1 MLSGLFKR
9 KDKKSKSQDEE
20 ADGSEKVSGE
30 ISRLS
35 PQPKG
40 SLESLRQE
48 AQSSKSPQPPQRH
61 PSKLQKAP
69 PGSLALAKNEEL
81 ASKSTTIK
89 SPGQVQPPPERP
101 APTPNATG
109 SSMRVVSPD
118 IERRMEDTPAPLRI
132 RLPEQSREATVVPT
146 QPEPKPSG
154 GVFAPI
160 TSALRSSPSSS
171 DPKPE
176 KVKKSKRRVAMD
188 DFDSSPDPEEHPDPL
203 EEPQHVSPERPSP
216 EHPSPEHAVQ
226 PADERLSE
234 SPIQVSPVDPQAS
247 RPPPA
252 LMVDT
257 SSQEEP
263 SISPPSSPE
272 LIEAPETKPYETT
285 PTSIPQ
291 SQSQPPVAAPTWS
304 DASLRTY
311 LEDDSEIRD
320 LLVVVHDK
328 SGVVPA
334 GPDHP
339 ITGGLFKEENRRLG
353 ELSLRLDNLLGD
365 WLARKSK
372 ATTP

>member
-20 ADGSEKVSGE
+20 ADDSEKVSGE
-30 ISRLS
+30 ITRMS

-48 AQSSKSPQPPQRH
+48 AQSSRSPQQPQRH

-69 PGSLALAKNEEL
+69 PGNLTLAKNEQL
-81 ASKSTTIK
+81 ASRSTTVK
-89 SPGQVQPPPERP
+89 SASQTQAPPDRP
-101 APTPNATG
+101 APTPNAAAY
-109 SSMRVVSPD
+109 SMRVVSPD

-132 RLPEQSREATVVPT
+132 RSPEQSREPTITPT

-188 DFDSSPDPEEHPDPL
+188 DFDSSPDLEEHPDPL
-203 EEPQHVSPERPSP
+203 EGPQNISP
-216 EHPSPEHAVQ
+216 EHTATEYTSPEHAVQ

-234 SPIQVSPVDPQAS
+234 SPVQVSPVDPQTS
-247 RPPPA
+247 RPTPA

-272 LIEAPETKPYETT
+272 LIEAPETKPYDTT
-285 PTSIPQ
+285 PTSTAQ
-291 SQSQPPVAAPTWS
+291 SHPSIAAPAWS

-320 LLVVVHDK
+320 LLVVVHDN

-353 ELSLRLDNLLGD
+353 ELSLRLDNMLGD

-372 ATTP
+372 ATAP